1 MTPIRVLV
9 ADDQALLRASFRIL
23 LDSEPDLV
31 TVGEAGTG
39 SQAVTLARQEK
50 PDVILMDIRMP
61 MEGLLAALKARSIE
75 MSDPPRFVPPP
86 ARRRGSTLFHP
97 QAAGAERPGMPGVRD
112 ASHRP

>member
-61 MEGLLAALKARSIE
+61 MLDGI
-75 MSDPPRFVPPP
+75 
-86 ARRRGSTLFHP
+86 
-97 QAAGAERPGMPGVRD
+97 
-112 ASHRP
+112 